1 VVSSTASRAAPDFA
15 EHNRSAA
22 REAVL
27 LTTTVEV
34 PHAGLP

>member
-1 VVSSTASRAAPDFA
+1 MIACAAPDFNEEA
-15 EHNRSAA
+15 RKAA
-22 REAVL
+22 REALL

>member
-1 VVSSTASRAAPDFA
+1 LIGCAAPDFNEQA
-15 EHNRSAA
+15 RAAA